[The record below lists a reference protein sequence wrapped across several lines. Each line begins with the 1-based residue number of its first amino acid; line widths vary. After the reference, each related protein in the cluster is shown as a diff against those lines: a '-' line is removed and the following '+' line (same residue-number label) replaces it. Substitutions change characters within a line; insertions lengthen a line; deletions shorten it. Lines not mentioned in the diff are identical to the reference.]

1 MEPAL
6 ALLGL
11 VYRAQLFPR
20 DAYRQTFDRLLEQR
34 PERPACR
41 LMVDLLALAHDRNC
55 EAEPAAAR
63 LPDMATLRSR
73 FAPDPAMLPD
83 VTVTLLPLSAY
94 QALLGQQ
101 SGVAA

>member
-1 MEPAL
+1 
-6 ALLGL
+6 
-11 VYRAQLFPR
+11 
-20 DAYRQTFDRLLEQR
+20 
-34 PERPACR
+34 
-41 LMVDLLALAHDRNC
+41 
-55 EAEPAAAR
+55 
-63 LPDMATLRSR
+63 MATLRSR